1 MLVYISL
8 GCSDNDRATI
18 IVQPQNE
25 SLTLCMSTCNCEY
38 VKYTPICG
46 VDGNTYISPCHAGC
60 SDQLMSN
67 GSKIYNNCACIEG
80 NDVLDGYDFQAKY
93 GPCHVDCQQSLIMFI
108 IATCVLMLAQS
119 SGRTSNFLV
128 GIRCVLPEDKS
139 FSMAIA
145 LTIFSVFAFAPGPIV
160 FGQIFDATCVVWGK
174 TCTDKGNCW
183 LYNSE
188 SMRFWINSIAA
199 GIYSCGVLMD
209 IGTWYFVKNLK
220 IFSDDEKDTNV
231 LNLMF

>member
-1 MLVYISL
+1 MISYISL

-18 IVQPQNE
+18 IAQP
-25 SLTLCMSTCNCEY
+25 LTINSTSCMSACNCEY

-60 SDQLMSN
+60 SDLLLAN
-67 GSKIYNNCACIEG
+67 GTKIYNNCECIG
-80 NDVLDGYDFQAKY
+80 SYDVMDGYDFQAKD
-93 GPCHVDCQQSLIMFI
+93 GPCPVDCQQSLHHFI
-108 IATCVLMLAQS
+108 IATCILLLAQS

-139 FSMAIA
+139 FSIAISMT
-145 LTIFSVFAFAPGPIV
+145 LFSILAFAPAPIV
-160 FGQIFDATCVVWGK
+160 FGQIFDSTCVVWGK

-183 LYNSE
+183 LYDGE

-199 GIYSCGVLMD
+199 SIFGCGVLMD
-209 IGTWYFVKNLK
+209 VGTWYFVKNLK
-220 IFSDDEKDTNV
+220 IFDDDEKDTKM
-231 LNLMF
+231 LDLII